1 MTPDASTGMPL
12 FSVLIPT
19 KGRAY
24 LVGYAIQSV
33 LNQTCADF
41 EVVVIDNDDGGAT
54 AQVVQGFSDPRLRY
68 IRTGGLSMPD
78 NWERSFREAR
88 GDYVTILTDRMV
100 LRPWALDTLKKAFGS
115 GDHRI
120 ISWGLD
126 MVEDTHS
133 GETFFTR
140 RRAPAPLPDRVIAA
154 PELLER
160 FLNRSYWDTILVLP
174 KGLNSCCHRS
184 VLKRLWQGPAGR
196 VCLAVAPDYT
206 FAFQQLAYYDQALHL
221 GQRLAL
227 ASNRESTGRSSQL
240 KDNVSDEFMKQVGG
254 PPHSFTH
261 VPIKAFFVQN
271 SLMNDFLRV
280 RELAGGHLAAYEL
293 PLVPYFTHCYLE
305 LAQLESQGI
314 DYTPEIAAWRAALA
328 AQPRE
333 VRAAVEQAVAPIAR
347 RWRITGLRNRLFY
360 NRLRRAVKQVKK
372 GRVSPVFPDILA
384 ALAWEEQQRKGPIT

>member
-1 MTPDASTGMPL
+1 MPL

-19 KGRAY
+19 KNRSY

-100 LRPWALDTLKKAFGS
+100 LRPWALDTLKKAFDS

-126 MVEDTHS
+126 MIEDTRS

-221 GQRLAL
+221 GQHLAL

-280 RELAGGHLAAYEL
+280 RELAGGHLAPYEL